1 MVPRLLNLPKKRVS
15 RCLLRRSMPS
25 STTKDLAKEATTCAT
40 DPDLLLPRK
49 NKRSRQ
55 ALLMRLKRTK
65 PLLLKP
71 LESKLERKPDRLRG
85 KLLDRLKDKHRKLL
99 SRPKKRLL
107 PLNLKKPNNPSMNS
121 SSIS

>member
-1 MVPRLLNLPKKRVS
+1 
-15 RCLLRRSMPS
+15 
-25 STTKDLAKEATTCAT
+25 
-40 DPDLLLPRK
+40 
-49 NKRSRQ
+49 
-55 ALLMRLKRTK
+55 MRLKRTR
-65 PLLLKP
+65 PLLPKP

-107 PLNLKKPNNPSMNS
+107 PLNPKKPKNNPSMNS

>member
-1 MVPRLLNLPKKRVS
+1 
-15 RCLLRRSMPS
+15 
-25 STTKDLAKEATTCAT
+25 
-40 DPDLLLPRK
+40 
-49 NKRSRQ
+49 
-55 ALLMRLKRTK
+55 MRLKRTK

-99 SRPKKRLL
+99 SRPNKRLL
-107 PLNLKKPNNPSMNS
+107 PLNPNNPSMNS